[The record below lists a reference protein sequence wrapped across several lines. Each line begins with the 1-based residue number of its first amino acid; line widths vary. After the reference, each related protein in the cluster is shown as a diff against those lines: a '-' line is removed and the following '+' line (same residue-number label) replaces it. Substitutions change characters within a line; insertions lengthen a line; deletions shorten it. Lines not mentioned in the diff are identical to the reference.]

1 MSTHSNFIVFYKL
14 PNHTF
19 RTYNHRF
26 QRFDTISK
34 LQYDG
39 NQFEMLTK
47 CIADLTDDNLVLY
60 ADELIIARNELLS
73 STVLKYKYDYFD
85 DSFKLKNGSHYYRN
99 HSNNVK
105 SFLKRFLKKEH
116 LNFEPITMIEES
128 YFTKTYRGGQSYGY
142 PGVFDCTTYDFKF
155 FYPSIM
161 ASTEFQIA
169 TTEGQIMEIKTVLPK
184 KFKYGIYNIKI
195 TSTDEFFNMI
205 FAFSQNNHYSHYS
218 LNFVLQYNKEYERLV
233 EIKERATK

>member
-1 MSTHSNFIVFYKL
+1 MQTHSNFIVFFKL
-14 PNHTF
+14 SNHTI

-47 CIADLTDDNLVLY
+47 NINELTDDNLVLY
-60 ADELIIARNELLS
+60 ADELVIARNELLS
-73 STVLKYKYDYFD
+73 SKTLKIKFDYFD
-85 DSFKLKNGSHYYRN
+85 DSYKLTNGSHYYRN

-105 SFLKRFLKKEH
+105 GFLKRLIKKEYF
-116 LNFEPITMIEES
+116 NFESITSLEES
-128 YFTKTYRGGQSYGY
+128 YFNKTYKGGINYGY

-155 FYPSIM
+155 FYPSIL

-169 TTEGQIMEIKTVLPK
+169 TTEGQIMEI
-184 KFKYGIYNIKI
+184 
-195 TSTDEFFNMI
+195 
-205 FAFSQNNHYSHYS
+205 
-218 LNFVLQYNKEYERLV
+218 
-233 EIKERATK
+233 